1 METRKDNRGGR
12 RAGAGRK
19 PRGEKSRSTMLPFR
33 VTEDTARRIKAL
45 REMTKDDTM
54 DFVDMLEDWV
64 RELAGDYGI
73 E

>member
-1 METRKDNRGGR
+1 METKVERRGGK

-19 PRGEKSRSTMLPFR
+19 PRGENPRDTMLPFR
-33 VTEDTARRIKAL
+33 VTKKTASRIKAL

-64 RELAGDYGI
+64 RELAQDYGI